1 MTGIQPVLR
10 SLTEEQFANMIN
22 GTKLSDAEMQAL
34 RRSYGLAL
42 KQDSNFVGIDFDG
55 LATAAWRKTK
65 KLCQALGS
73 VPPL

>member
-1 MTGIQPVLR
+1 MTGIQPVPR
-10 SLTEEQFANMIN
+10 ELTEEQFAEMVN
-22 GTKLSDAEMQAL
+22 GTKLSDAEIQAL

-42 KQDSNFVGIDFDG
+42 RQDSNFVGIDFDG

-65 KLCQALGS
+65 KPCQALGS